1 MNIKSIYIRN
11 FKAFEKRQF
20 TFDPNFNVAIGNNAS
35 GKSTLLHAVE
45 VALGGYLQCL
55 DIPGIP
61 SNRRQFKKTEVFS
74 KWNDENKS
82 YITNSSPTMIS
93 VQVAFPAV
101 QKDIQW
107 TRVMLK
113 NNTTSHN
120 HKEVGEL
127 MEVVSN
133 LIEMKQGSPKVI
145 PIVASFGTTRK
156 DAQLRKGKK
165 AHSRRSAREKAFLA
179 ALTDKMDFNG
189 VIEWLHNYD
198 SDYKYGKVFAG
209 TKEAIFETIERAIPF
224 LKNVSYNS
232 YYQELEAEIAIDQ
245 NEIGKTLH
253 SNMSDGLKAMLN
265 MVAELA
271 FRCVILNGFLK
282 NDAVMQT
289 PGVVLID
296 ELDMH
301 LHPSWQKRVVED
313 LKNAFPKIQ
322 FIVSTHSP
330 FIIQS
335 LKRNELII
343 LEDNLAVGTDPFRR
357 SIEEIAE
364 NEMGLDEVARSGHFK
379 KMEELATEYYKL
391 IKQGKNST
399 NDQEVNSIRNQL
411 NEMED
416 RFSEDPAFVALLKS
430 ERNAS
435 QL

>member
-1 MNIKSIYIRN
+1 MNIKGIDIRN

-20 TFDPNFNVAIGNNAS
+20 TFDPNFNVAIGNNAA

-74 KWNDENKS
+74 KWNDESKS
-82 YITNSSPTMIS
+82 YISNLSPTSIS
-93 VQVAFPAV
+93 VQVAFPSV

-120 HKEVGEL
+120 RREAGEL
-127 MEVVSN
+127 MEVVSD
-133 LIEMKQGSPKVI
+133 LIESNQNCTKII

-165 AHSRRSAREKAFLA
+165 AQSRRTAREKAFLGS
-179 ALTDKMDFNG
+179 LTEKVDFNA

-198 SDYKYGKVFAG
+198 SDLKYGKVFAG
-209 TKEAIFETIERAIPF
+209 TKEAIIETIERTIPF

-282 NDAVMQT
+282 EDAVVKT
-289 PGVVLID
+289 PGVVLVD
-296 ELDMH
+296 EIDMH
-301 LHPSWQKRVVED
+301 LHPNWQRRVVED
-313 LKNAFPKIQ
+313 LKIAFPKIQ

-335 LKRNELII
+335 LKKEELIV
-343 LEDNLAVGTDPFRR
+343 LEDDLTGGTDPFRR

-364 NEMGLDEVARSGHFK
+364 NEMGVDGVERSDHFK
-379 KMEELATEYYKL
+379 KMEDLAAEYYKL
-391 IKQGKNST
+391 IKRGKNST
-399 NDQEVNSIRNQL
+399 NDKDVELIRNQL
-411 NEMED
+411 NELED
-416 RFSEDPAFVALLKS
+416 RFSEDPAFVAL
-430 ERNAS
+430 
-435 QL
+435 